1 MLDQELN
8 VTEQSALVRKIVH
21 RTRGTGH
28 GPITRLMSP
37 GDLGETLKPF
47 VFLDHF
53 ESSSPKA
60 FSGFG
65 LHPHSGIATL
75 TYIFDGGIRYA
86 DTTGASGILP
96 AGGVEWFKAAHG
108 AWHGG
113 GATEDGKA
121 RGFQLWLALPPDQEL
136 GAVESRYL
144 SPESV
149 PATGP
154 ARVLLG
160 EHEGAKSAI
169 AAPGDVQYL
178 AVELKAGERWRFAPG
193 KGQTVAWAALSRGSV
208 LAPERLRAGDL
219 AVFEAIDAPID
230 FTAETDSAFVIG
242 AAVPHEHDLVLGY
255 YSVHT
260 SSASLAAGEQ
270 RIIEIRDRL
279 RREGRLYQ
287 TRRATNFIISKE

>member
-1 MLDQELN
+1 
-8 VTEQSALVRKIVH
+8 
-21 RTRGTGH
+21 
-28 GPITRLMSP
+28 MSP
-37 GDLGETLKPF
+37 GDVGEVLKPF

-75 TYIFDGGIRYA
+75 TYIFDGGIRYE

-113 GATEDGKA
+113 GSTDDGKA
-121 RGFQLWLALPPDQEL
+121 RGFQLWVALPPDQEL
-136 GAVESRYL
+136 GPVESLYL
-144 SPESV
+144 SPQSIPEV
-149 PATGP
+149 GP

-160 EHEGAKSAI
+160 EHEGAESAI
-169 AAPGDVQYL
+169 AAPGDMKYL
-178 AVELKAGERWRFAPG
+178 AVELKAGERWRFVPSV
-193 KGQTVAWAALSRGSV
+193 GQTVAWAALSRGSV
-208 LAPERLRAGDL
+208 LAPERLRAGEL
-219 AVFEAIDAPID
+219 AVFEAVDAPIE
-230 FTAETDSAFVIG
+230 FTAESDSAFVVG

-260 SSASLAAGEQ
+260 SPASLAAGER
-270 RIIEIRDRL
+270 RIIEIRKQL
-279 RREGRLYQ
+279 QKEGRL
-287 TRRATNFIISKE
+287 